1 MDFQTGFPASRDP
14 FAREPAEAL
23 PLATFSLRSDEEIV
37 RLRQALRERA
47 VAHGFSLVEQ
57 TKFVTAASEL
67 ARNTLRYGGGG
78 DAHMTALVDGNR
90 KGIRLSFVDHGPG
103 IADLD
108 NALRDGFTTGGGLG
122 LGLGGSKRLCDEF
135 RIEST
140 PGEGTTVTIT
150 KWKLF

>member
-1 MDFQTGFPASRDP
+1 MDFSASRYP
-14 FAREPAEAL
+14 PAREPAETR
-23 PLATFSLRSDEEIV
+23 PIATLSLRSDEEIV
-37 RLRQALRERA
+37 RLRQMLREHA
-47 VAHGFSLVEQ
+47 VAYGFSLVDQ

-67 ARNTLRYGGGG
+67 ARNALRYGGGG
-78 DAHMTALVDGNR
+78 EVRITALVDGAR

-108 NALRDGFTTGGGLG
+108 SALRDGFTTGGGLG
-122 LGLGGSKRLCDEF
+122 LGLGGAKRLSDEF
-135 RIEST
+135 GITST